1 MSYKKN
7 EYIIENDIDN
17 MNQPSMVKEAQLPDG
32 FEIEETQSR
41 QNNVIDEIVDTAE
54 QEGLNSK
61 EEFLGGEGASPEE
74 VLSAMKNEGMSEGA
88 RKKKEQYEEKQL
100 DNFRTV
106 TATRD
111 LLLGRVKKP
120 ITVTIPVVV
129 ETPDANTGEIIE
141 EAINMEFKVKRLTE
155 SENTHLLNHKLIG
168 KDIAD
173 MTDEEYAQSAQ
184 FRSNLLA
191 TAVVEPK
198 LTAEQWRNET
208 DNALTMSLY
217 EEVNKILTESDDVSR
232 FR

>member
-41 QNNVIDEIVDTAE
+41 QNNVVDEIVDTAE

-88 RKKKEQYEEKQL
+88 RKKKEQYEEKKL
-100 DNFRTV
+100 NDFRTV

-120 ITVTIPVVV
+120 ITVTIPIIV
-129 ETPDANTGEIIE
+129 EVPDENTGKIVE
-141 EAINMEFKVKRLTE
+141 EAVNTEFKVKRLTE

-168 KDIAD
+168 KELSD
-173 MTDEEYAQSAQ
+173 MTDEEYLQSAQ
-184 FRSNLLA
+184 FRSKLLA
-191 TAVVEPK
+191 TAVLEPK
-198 LTAEQWRNET
+198 LSAEEWRNDV
-208 DNALTMSLY
+208 DNGLTMKLY
-217 EEVNKILTESDDVSR
+217 DEVNKILTESDDVSR
-232 FR
+232 FQ